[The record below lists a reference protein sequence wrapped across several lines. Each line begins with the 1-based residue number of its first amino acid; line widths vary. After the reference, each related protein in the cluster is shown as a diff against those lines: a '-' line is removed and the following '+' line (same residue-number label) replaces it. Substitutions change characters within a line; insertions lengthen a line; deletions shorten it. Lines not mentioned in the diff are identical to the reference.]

1 MVIFKGSTWFSNIS
15 NQLRQESMS
24 SEYSESTQ
32 SHIVWV
38 KILRLDWKQFT
49 FYFPWC
55 TETLCVYSLL
65 SPSIHVWVSIYIFYN
80 PDATTPVYLHTRHRL
95 QACDWSAIVITSLS
109 LADISCCV
117 YPEILLSWH
126 SLGALCFHFICWV
139 MGQIILSC
147 RNVNKNWIWNYEP
160 TWPEYITLQILNSPL
175 FQFQW
180 ATNTRKTIET

>member
-1 MVIFKGSTWFSNIS
+1 MSIS
-15 NQLRQESMS
+15 LSKSDSWGPKKLQKDFFLLCLMHW
-24 SEYSESTQ
+24 T
-32 SHIVWV
+32 I
-38 KILRLDWKQFT
+38 
-49 FYFPWC
+49 
-55 TETLCVYSLL
+55 LCVLF

-95 QACDWSAIVITSLS
+95 QACDRSTMVITSLS
-109 LADISCCV
+109 LADNSSCV

-180 ATNTRKTIET
+180 ATNIMKTIKKN